1 MPQALVE
8 EIVEQTTGELVTML
22 AKEAALHGKAP
33 QLGVDRLAIAHLMS
47 LEPLGL
53 RGDGILRH
61 SGSIA
66 RRLFISALFVGAAIT
81 LLSMSSVSTARA
93 DDPGDPLNA
102 LMMGGSLM
110 PTPSEFWQN
119 TIVTDYI
126 DPATGADYTPALVG
140 TPESSAS
147 TSLQVGLVD

>member
-1 MPQALVE
+1 MPQALIE

-47 LEPLGL
+47 LGLLGL
-53 RGDGILRH
+53 RVDAILRH
-61 SGSIA
+61 RGAIT

-81 LLSMSSVSTARA
+81 LMSTSSVSTARA
-93 DDPGDPLNA
+93 DGPDDTLNA

-119 TIVTDYI
+119 TIITDYI
-126 DPATGADYTPALVG
+126 DPATGADYTPVLVP

-147 TSLQVGLVD
+147 TSL